1 MVLKS
6 LSDVE
11 LVTGLKAGEHAALSK
26 IYDCYG
32 DAMYWFAM
40 RLLGQS
46 QEAEDLLQEVFIALC
61 NKCTYQ
67 PERGSLKTYLMMLVH
82 SRSLDRLRS
91 RKSQAQRQQRL
102 QGYSPLNYSWTPLDH
117 ATDSEVAQRVRT
129 ALSELPEKQ
138 RQALEMAYYEG
149 LTQVE
154 IAKRLSV
161 PVGTVKSWFRLS
173 FDKLRRKLVDLT
185 G

>member
-1 MVLKS
+1 VLKS

-11 LVTGLKAGEHAALSK
+11 LVTSLKAGDSAALSK
-26 IYDCYG
+26 IYDRYG
-32 DAMYWFAM
+32 DAMYWFAV

-46 QEAEDLLQEVFIALC
+46 QEAEDLLQEIFMALC
-61 NKCTYQ
+61 DKCTYQ
-67 PERGSLKTYLMMLVH
+67 SGRGSLKTYLMMLVH

-102 QGYSPLNYSWTPLDH
+102 QGYTPLHDASTPLDH
-117 ATDSEVAQRVRT
+117 ATDSEIAQRVRT
-129 ALSELPEKQ
+129 ALGELPEKQ
-138 RQALEMAYYEG
+138 RHALEMAYFEG

-154 IAKRLSV
+154 IAQRLNV

-173 FDKLRRKLVDLT
+173 FGKLRRKLGDLT
-185 G
+185 S

>member
-11 LVTGLKAGEHAALSK
+11 LVTSLKAGEHAALSK
-26 IYDCYG
+26 IYDRYS
-32 DAMYWFAM
+32 DTMYWFAV
-40 RLLGQS
+40 RLLGQP
-46 QEAEDLLQEVFIALC
+46 QEAEDLLQEIFMTLYY
-61 NKCTYQ
+61 KCAYQ
-67 PERGSLKTYLMMLVH
+67 SERGSLKTYLMMLVH

-91 RKSQAQRQQRL
+91 RKSQVQRQQRL
-102 QGYSPLNYSWTPLDH
+102 QGYGPLNDPSTPLDH

-129 ALSELPEKQ
+129 ALGELPEKQ